1 LASAQTLLATA
12 IVVTSLLMMLA
23 QKQSPGVPPRDSA
36 LPAPTLQTL
45 LMTVHLLNTDLLP
58 WPRNVSAEPLT
69 T

>member
-1 LASAQTLLATA
+1 VSALTLLDTAT
-12 IVVTSLLMMLA
+12 VDTSLQITLA